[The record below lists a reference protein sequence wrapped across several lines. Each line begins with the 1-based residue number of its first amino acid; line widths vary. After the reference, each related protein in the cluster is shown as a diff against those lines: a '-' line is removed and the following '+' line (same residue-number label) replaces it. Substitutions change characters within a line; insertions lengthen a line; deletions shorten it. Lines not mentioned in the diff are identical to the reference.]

1 MLLLLLLLCTCR
13 WTKKLNPGLD
23 SNGPSMSKNFV
34 AKKWNTATSNGMNN
48 LETIYTYIHI
58 YNLYLY
64 NIYQYYIA
72 IIYRF
77 WPCHHKHCLLG
88 MKGSQW
94 SKRRCCSLHWRVR
107 SLGSHMCHSD
117 ASAAKTASARFLQ
130 ISQYLRDIMGHVFDV
145 LKWFESGLNWA
156 PNPATSLWPPQ
167 GLSRGT
173 CQPGPWESQL
183 QVPWRWRACCL
194 EQLCMDQDLYIG
206 KFLVFS
212 WFVQKWRTSSGH
224 PGHPKIAIQDSI
236 ILIGKTWENM
246 RRPWQTTGF
255 EGYPVFKKK
264 RICECPRCTR
274 GCNTNIERYW
284 NTPRSRPTSLI
295 GAFRCA

>member
-1 MLLLLLLLCTCR
+1 
-13 WTKKLNPGLD
+13 
-23 SNGPSMSKNFV
+23 
-34 AKKWNTATSNGMNN
+34 
-48 LETIYTYIHI
+48 
-58 YNLYLY
+58 
-64 NIYQYYIA
+64 
-72 IIYRF
+72 
-77 WPCHHKHCLLG
+77 

-173 CQPGPWESQL
+173 CQPGQWESQL

-194 EQLCMDQDLYIG
+194 EQKLCMDQDVYIG
-206 KFLVFS
+206 KILGFS

-224 PGHPKIAIQDSI
+224 PGHPKMIQNCNSRFNH
-236 ILIGKTWENM
+236 LNRENM
-246 RRPWQTTGF
+246 GNHAKTLTNNWIWGVSRVQ
-255 EGYPVFKKK
+255 KKTDLRMPQVHSGLQHK
-264 RICECPRCTR
+264 HWKILKYTKVT
-274 GCNTNIERYW
+274 TNIFDW
-284 NTPRSRPTSLI
+284 
-295 GAFRCA
+295 GF